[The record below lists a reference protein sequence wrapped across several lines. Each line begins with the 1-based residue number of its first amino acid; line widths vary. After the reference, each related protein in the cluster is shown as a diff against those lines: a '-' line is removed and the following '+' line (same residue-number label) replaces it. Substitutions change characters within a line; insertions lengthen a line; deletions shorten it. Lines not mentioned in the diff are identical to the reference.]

1 MCQDA
6 TGWVNTWAGI
16 AKMARLFEE
25 PSVICTIHLNMDSKV
40 GTRYTA
46 KTTVRTWTGV

>member
-6 TGWVNTWAGI
+6 TGWANTWASI
-16 AKMARLFEE
+16 AKMAHPYEE
-25 PSVICTIHLNMDSKV
+25 PSVTCTTHSNMDSEV